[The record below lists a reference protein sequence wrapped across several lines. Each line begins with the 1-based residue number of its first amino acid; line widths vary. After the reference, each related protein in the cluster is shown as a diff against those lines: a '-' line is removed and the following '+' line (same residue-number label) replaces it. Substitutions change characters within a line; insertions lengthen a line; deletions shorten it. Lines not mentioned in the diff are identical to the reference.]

1 MKLYYSY
8 YFLGLLIT
16 MPVIMD
22 ANNCCGEPFYIKQ
35 SNMPYTIS
43 QQGCYCLAES
53 VSGKIIINNV
63 TNVILDLS
71 GKSVGK
77 ADPNIEI
84 TASENVT
91 VRNGTVKN
99 AISTGMT
106 INNSTNITLENLD
119 FINSDTGVS
128 IVASNEISI
137 DGCIFNSHF
146 SQAILIQDSSLI
158 NVTNTLCDK
167 NSGAAIIWGIN
178 SNNIDFKNVKIT
190 KSSSSIFEISSGFYM
205 DSCNDCNYVNCSVN
219 NNEISAGFLYAAFF
233 VSGCFNIKFY
243 NCFANFNTNTGTG
256 YVIGFLADS
265 DEVLFDSCTANTNI
279 GNYAKGFIVENGKNQ
294 TIVNCNVSN
303 NVANNDCVGIT
314 YQGLSGTIRNNN
326 VSSNNGNPSTGI
338 LSVINPSGSIWGNQA
353 RGHTTN
359 FDGIMP
365 KVTYDS
371 MSGTFLLY
379 GTTTP
384 TIPTP
389 YDNIDVQ

>member
-1 MKLYYSY
+1 MKHYSY
-8 YFLGLLIT
+8 FFSLVLLTVVST
-16 MPVIMD
+16 M
-22 ANNCCGEPFYIKQ
+22 AQAGCCGDPFYIQ
-35 SNMPYTIS
+35 QTNMPYTIFKE
-43 QQGCYCLAES
+43 GTYCLAES
-53 VSGKIIINNV
+53 VTGKIIINNV
-63 TNVILDLS
+63 TNVVLDLS
-71 GKSVGK
+71 GKAIAK

-84 TASENVT
+84 TASANIT

-99 AISTGMT
+99 ALSAGMT

-119 FINSDTGVS
+119 FVTSDTGVS
-128 IVASNEISI
+128 ILSSDKINI
-137 DGCIFNSHF
+137 DKCTFSSHF
-146 SQAILIQDSSLI
+146 SQAILVQDSSLV

-190 KSSSSIFEISSGFYM
+190 KSTSSFSISSGFYM
-205 DSCNDCNYVNCSVN
+205 DSCNDCNYVNCSAN
-219 NNEISAGFLYAAFF
+219 NNEIAADFLYASFF
-233 VSGCFNIKFY
+233 VTSCFNIKFH
-243 NCFANFNTNTGTG
+243 NCIANFNTNTSTG
-256 YVIGFLADS
+256 YLMGFLSVS
-265 DEVLFDSCTANTNI
+265 DEAFFDSCIASTNS
-279 GNYAKGFIVENGKNQ
+279 GNYIRGFALSDGKNQ

-303 NVANNDCVGIT
+303 NVANNDCVGIL
-314 YQGLSGTIRNNN
+314 YFGLSGTIRNNI

-338 LSVINPSGSIWGNQA
+338 LSIISPSGSIWGNQA

-371 MSGTFLLY
+371 MSGTFLMY

-384 TIPTP
+384 ITPTP